1 MCFSYTYTHILFLKL
16 FSIKGYYKVLTI
28 GPCVCVC
35 AQSLSHVRLFVTC
48 GLLSS
53 RLLRPLQADSYR
65 LSPREAHSGGNRL
78 VDPGNHTQTQRPLP
92 GWANSHL
99 LDVGE
104 ETKRAI
110 MAANP
115 VFNCPWIY
123 CRSGQKGSSPRS
135 QVGSG
140 QRNGT
145 LSLGARVL
153 NPGLSVYS
161 TQSPKLCLT
170 AVSVARSVSAFGC

>member
-1 MCFSYTYTHILFLKL
+1 MSD
-16 FSIKGYYKVLTI
+16 
-28 GPCVCVC
+28 
-35 AQSLSHVRLFVTC
+35 SLWPVDCCPPDSSVHGDSPGKNTGVGC
-48 GLLSS
+48 MPSS
-53 RLLRPLQADSYR
+53 RDSPKPGNETGRPALQADSYR

-78 VDPGNHTQTQRPLP
+78 VDPGNHTQTRRPLP

-99 LDVGE
+99 VNVGE

-145 LSLGARVL
+145 LSQGARVL